1 VKPQVTGRVRPRLIV
16 IAKAPVPGVSK
27 TRLCPPCTP
36 LQAAAVAEAAL
47 ADTLA
52 ATLDVTGVRPV
63 LVLDGPRGPWLP
75 AGIEVIPQRG
85 GGLDERIAAAFDD
98 CGGPA
103 LLIGMDTPQVTPAL
117 LHRCVDALMAPGID
131 AALGPALDGGWWAA
145 GLRRP
150 DPRAFL
156 GVAMSTGQ
164 TCALQRRRLAGL
176 GLQVAELPAL
186 SDVDVWE
193 DALSVSMSMSVSVSG
208 EAAGGRFAATVASV
222 SGSWVAP

>member
-1 VKPQVTGRVRPRLIV
+1 MRPRLIV
-16 IAKAPVPGVSK
+16 LAKAPVPGVSK

-36 LQAAAVAEAAL
+36 VQAAAVAEAAL

-52 ATLDVTGVRPV
+52 ATLDLTGVRPV
-63 LVLDGPRGPWLP
+63 LVLDGPPGPWLP
-75 AGIEVIPQRG
+75 AGIEVIRQRG
-85 GGLDERIAAAFDD
+85 GGLDERIAAAFED

-117 LHRCVDALMAPGID
+117 LHRCVDALLAPGID
-131 AALGPALDGGWWAA
+131 AVLGPALDGGWWAA

-150 DPRAFL
+150 DRRAFL
-156 GVAMSTGQ
+156 GVPMSTGQ

-176 GLQVAELPAL
+176 GLRVAELPAL

-193 DALSVSMSMSVSVSG
+193 DALSVSMSVSASVSASVSG
-208 EAAGGRFAATVASV
+208 KAAGGRFAATVASV